1 MTPRNAAE
9 KNINEPPRG
18 VEKCFPHVRA
28 AFLRANRILGSV
40 ARAELIRIIL
50 RNRGIVPRDLE
61 RIAGGE

>member
-1 MTPRNAAE
+1 MLPWNAAE

-28 AFLRANRILGSV
+28 AFLRAKRILCSV
-40 ARAELIRIIL
+40 VHAYLIRIVF
-50 RNRGIVPRDLE
+50 RDRRIVPRDSE